1 VQKFTLDG
9 QSLGCWGTSGRQR
22 GELSNPWAIALDSQ
36 QRVFILDT
44 YNHRVQQI
52 RL

>member
-1 VQKFTLDG
+1 VQKFTEDG
-9 QSLGCWGTSGRQR
+9 RSLGCWGTGGRR
-22 GELSNPWAIALDSQ
+22 AGELSSPWAVALDSRR
-36 QRVFILDT
+36 RVFILDT